1 MGVGLGRKLGVM
13 DRAECIKYIERHP
26 SQVGRIAIAG
36 PRPVIFPVNYAVDGN
51 YVVIRT
57 DPGKKFDAAL
67 NKSYVAFEVDWV
79 EPTWQT
85 GWSVLIR
92 GQARFVTDPEEI
104 MRLVQLPLFP
114 WAEGRT
120 PIGKEH
126 FVKIEMDLVSGRKLM
141 E

>member
-1 MGVGLGRKLGVM
+1 MTVGTSRKLEAM
-13 DRAECIKYIERHP
+13 DRAECIKYIEKHP
-26 SQVGRIAIAG
+26 AQLGRISVAG
-36 PRPVIFPVNYAVDGN
+36 PRPVILPVNYVVDGD

-57 DPGKKFDAAL
+57 DPGRKFDAAL
-67 NKSYVAFEVDWV
+67 HANYVAFEVDWV
-79 EPTWQT
+79 EPTWHR

-92 GQARFVTDPEEI
+92 GQARLVTDPEEI

-126 FVKIEMDLVSGRKLM
+126 FVKIEMELVSGRKLM
-141 E
+141 